1 MSYAIIIQKSM
12 IILKC
17 SCQMDY
23 WFSFSPPTPS
33 SQNTLQGL
41 IALQGRVFKSF
52 QRVNYK
58 Q

>member
-1 MSYAIIIQKSM
+1 MSYKILIQKSM

-17 SCQMDY
+17 SCQMD
-23 WFSFSPPTPS
+23 FQFLFSPPPPPS
-33 SQNTLQGL
+33 QKTLQGL

-52 QRVNYK
+52 QRVNDK